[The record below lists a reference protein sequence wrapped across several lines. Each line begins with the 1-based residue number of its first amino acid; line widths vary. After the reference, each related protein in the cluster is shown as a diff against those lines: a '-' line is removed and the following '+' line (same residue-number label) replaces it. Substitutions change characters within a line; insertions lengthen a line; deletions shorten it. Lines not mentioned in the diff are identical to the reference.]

1 MPTTIVNKQV
11 DNLRQYTDRNMVVRA
26 DRDHFRVSSSN
37 PFKRLIVWT
46 QAKLLPASQTQQITE
61 ARARFIDAIGNRY
74 GSEGGA
80 VARDVLGANSRK
92 PLRSRDIGQVF
103 DTLDQIRA
111 GQPPPAQ
118 RAPATSGASVPG
130 PGDPPVAKSAT
141 PATTEHPAVSLAAA
155 QDSAIGGGP
164 SGGPA
169 DDPPE
174 PLENDPVSQEEQFY
188 TPAANPVDDPPAAAA
203 AAIDPAEA
211 NVQGDPV
218 SQEEQFYT
226 PAANP
231 VDDPPTAAAAAIDPA
246 EANVQG
252 DPVSQEEQFYTPAAN
267 PVDDPPTAAAAA
279 IDPAEANVQGEP
291 DADPLL
297 EPYLNAGISTEH
309 AQPLLAAGI
318 PADQALQFRVDIDQ
332 RGDDP
337 EEVFQSGLPL
347 ERLRMAYRQG
357 LDLDTA
363 HLLHDA
369 KLLHPF
375 IVRDIYGTHQ
385 IPITEDTLIRF
396 SDLSV
401 SQEPKA
407 FGRGST
413 STVYKVGYNDG
424 KFRIFKPLAPP
435 DPSGHQPFG
444 WSAREI
450 GIDRHNQRIAVRNIA
465 TCRLAK
471 ALGFDVVAQTQL
483 GLHTLQGAAPGAP
496 AQLGLVMELAPGK
509 AALDYK
515 AEDNAVFELP
525 EVRRDLTKLQLLD
538 CLTAQGDRHAGN
550 YFIDVRPDG
559 GVRVTGIDNDQC
571 LGPKVHNP
579 DQIRR
584 GPRNGPSWGYRSCG
598 LPPVVDT
605 DMVEAVLAMSPE
617 KIRSLLGDI
626 LPPGEVEATVQRLNA
641 IQDHIVGLEPL
652 DRIIDPDG
660 WADAR
665 VYEHTNFTNSYFA
678 RESATNAGIAAFG
691 DEKAALDA
699 MGF

>member
-1 MPTTIVNKQV
+1 MPTTIAKNRV
-11 DNLRQYTDRNMVVRA
+11 DNLRQYTGRNMMVRA

-46 QAKLLPASQTQQITE
+46 QAKLLPASQTRQITE
-61 ARARFIDAIGNRY
+61 ARARFIAAIGNRY
-74 GSEGGA
+74 GHEGGA
-80 VARDVLGANSRK
+80 VALDVLGANSRK
-92 PLRSRDIGQVF
+92 PLRSRDIRDVF
-103 DTLDQIRA
+103 DTLDQIR
-111 GQPPPAQ
+111 P
-118 RAPATSGASVPG
+118 
-130 PGDPPVAKSAT
+130 
-141 PATTEHPAVSLAAA
+141 
-155 QDSAIGGGP
+155 GP

-174 PLENDPVSQEEQFY
+174 PLENDPVSQGEQFH
-188 TPAANPVDDPPAAAA
+188 TPAANPVDDPPA
-203 AAIDPAEA
+203 
-211 NVQGDPV
+211 
-218 SQEEQFYT
+218 
-226 PAANP
+226 
-231 VDDPPTAAAAAIDPA
+231 
-246 EANVQG
+246 
-252 DPVSQEEQFYTPAAN
+252 
-267 PVDDPPTAAAAA
+267 AAAAA

-297 EPYLNAGISTEH
+297 EPYLNAGIPTEY

-318 PADQALQFRVDIDQ
+318 TADQAVQFRVDMDQ

-337 EEVFQSGLPL
+337 AEVFESGLPL

-357 LDLDTA
+357 LNLDTA

-369 KLLHPF
+369 NLLHPF
-375 IVRDIYGTHQ
+375 IVQDIYGTHQ

-396 SDLSV
+396 RDLSV
-401 SQEPKA
+401 SQAPMA
-407 FGRGST
+407 FDKGAT

-424 KFRIFKPLAPP
+424 QTRIFKPLAPP
-435 DPSGHQPFG
+435 DPNGHQPFG
-444 WSAREI
+444 WTASRI
-450 GIDRHNQRIAVRNIA
+450 GIDRCNQRIAVRNVA

-483 GLHTLQGAAPGAP
+483 GLHKLQPGAP
-496 AQLGLVMELAPGK
+496 PQLGLVMELAPGK
-509 AALDYK
+509 LALHYETD
-515 AEDNAVFELP
+515 DNAVLELP

-538 CLTAQGDRHAGN
+538 CLTAQGDRHSGN

-571 LGPKVHNP
+571 LGQNVHNP

-605 DMVEAVLAMSPE
+605 DMVEALSAMSAE

-626 LPPGEVEATVQRLNA
+626 LHPGEVEATVQRLNA
-641 IQDHIVGLEPL
+641 IQDHLAGLEPL
-652 DRIIDPDG
+652 GRVIPADG

-665 VYEHTNFTNSYFA
+665 VDAHTNFSNSYFA
-678 RESATNAGIAAFG
+678 REAAMHAGIVAFG
-691 DEKAALDA
+691 DARAALAA

>member
-1 MPTTIVNKQV
+1 MPTTIVNNQV
-11 DNLRQYTDRNMVVRA
+11 DNLRQYTGRNMMVRA

-37 PFKRLIVWT
+37 PFKRLIVWM
-46 QAKLLPASQTQQITE
+46 QAKLLPASQTRQITE
-61 ARARFIDAIGNRY
+61 ARERFIAAIGNRY
-74 GSEGGA
+74 GHEGGA

-103 DTLDQIRA
+103 DTLDQIRP

-118 RAPATSGASVPG
+118 RASATSGASVPG

-155 QDSAIGGGP
+155 QDSTIGGGP

-174 PLENDPVSQEEQFY
+174 PLENDPVSQGEQFH
-188 TPAANPVDDPPAAAA
+188 TPAANPVDDPPA
-203 AAIDPAEA
+203 
-211 NVQGDPV
+211 
-218 SQEEQFYT
+218 
-226 PAANP
+226 
-231 VDDPPTAAAAAIDPA
+231 
-246 EANVQG
+246 
-252 DPVSQEEQFYTPAAN
+252 
-267 PVDDPPTAAAAA
+267 AAAAA

-297 EPYLNAGISTEH
+297 EPYLNAGIPTEY

-318 PADQALQFRVDIDQ
+318 TADQAVQFRVDMDQ

-337 EEVFQSGLPL
+337 AAVFESGLPL

-357 LDLDTA
+357 LNLDTA

-369 KLLHPF
+369 NLLHPF
-375 IVRDIYGTHQ
+375 IVQGIYGTHQ

-396 SDLSV
+396 RDPSV
-401 SQEPKA
+401 SQALKA
-407 FGRGST
+407 FDRGST

-424 KFRIFKPLAPP
+424 QTRIFKPLAPP

-444 WSAREI
+444 WTAREI

-483 GLHTLQGAAPGAP
+483 GLHKLPGAAPGAP
-496 AQLGLVMELAPGK
+496 PQLGLVMELAPGK
-509 AALDYK
+509 LALHYETD
-515 AEDNAVFELP
+515 DNAVLELP

-538 CLTAQGDRHAGN
+538 CLTAQGDRHSGN

-571 LGPKVHNP
+571 LGQNVHNP

-584 GPRNGPSWGYRSCG
+584 GPRNAPSWGYRSCG

-605 DMVEAVLAMSPE
+605 DMVEALSAMSAE

-626 LPPGEVEATVQRLNA
+626 LHPGEVEATVQRLNA
-641 IQDHIVGLEPL
+641 IQDHLAGLEPL
-652 DRIIDPDG
+652 GRVIPADG

-665 VYEHTNFTNSYFA
+665 VDAHTNFSNSYFA
-678 RESATNAGIAAFG
+678 REAAMHAGIVAFG
-691 DEKAALDA
+691 DARAALAA
-699 MGF
+699 MDYR

>member
-1 MPTTIVNKQV
+1 MPTTIVNSQV
-11 DNLRQYTDRNMVVRA
+11 ENLRQYTDRNMMVRA
-26 DRDHFRVSSSN
+26 DRDHFKVSSSN

-46 QAKLLPASQTQQITE
+46 QAKLLPASQTRQITE
-61 ARARFIDAIGNRY
+61 ARARFIAAIGNRY
-74 GSEGGA
+74 GLESGA
-80 VARDVLGANSRK
+80 VARDVLGASSRK
-92 PLRSRDIGQVF
+92 PLRSRDIRQVF
-103 DTLDQIRA
+103 DTLDQKWL
-111 GQPPPAQ
+111 GQPPLAQ
-118 RAPATSGASVPG
+118 RASATSGASVPG

-141 PATTEHPAVSLAAA
+141 PATTEHPAVPLAAA

-164 SGGPA
+164 TGGPA

-174 PLENDPVSQEEQFY
+174 PLEN
-188 TPAANPVDDPPAAAA
+188 
-203 AAIDPAEA
+203 
-211 NVQGDPV
+211 
-218 SQEEQFYT
+218 
-226 PAANP
+226 
-231 VDDPPTAAAAAIDPA
+231 
-246 EANVQG
+246 

-297 EPYLNAGISTEH
+297 EPYLDAGIPTEY

-318 PADQALQFRVDIDQ
+318 PVEQALRFREDIGQ
-332 RGDDP
+332 RGDNP

-369 KLLHPF
+369 NLLHPF
-375 IVRDIYGTHQ
+375 VVRKIYVPHQ
-385 IPITEDTLIRF
+385 IPITKDTLIRF
-396 SDLSV
+396 TNHSV
-401 SQEPKA
+401 TQAPKA
-407 FGRGST
+407 LDKGAFN
-413 STVYKVGYNDG
+413 TVYTVGYNDG
-424 KFRIFKPLAPP
+424 KIRVFKPLAPP
-435 DPSGHQPFG
+435 DPSGQQPVGWTAHQ
-444 WSAREI
+444 I
-450 GIDRHNQRIAVRNIA
+450 GIDPHDQRIAERNIA
-465 TCRLAK
+465 TCLLAE
-471 ALGFDVVAQTQL
+471 ALEFDVVAKTQL

-496 AQLGLVMELAPGK
+496 PQLGLVMELAPGR
-509 AALDYK
+509 AALDY
-515 AEDNAVFELP
+515 ENDDNAVFELP

-605 DMVEAVLAMSPE
+605 DMVGALLAMSSV
-617 KIRSLLGDI
+617 KIRSLLRDI
-626 LPPGEVEATVQRLNA
+626 LPPAEVEATVQRLNA
-641 IQDHIVGLEPL
+641 IQDHFVDLQL
-652 DRIIDPDG
+652 NRIIQPDG
-660 WADAR
+660 WAGAR
-665 VYEHTNFTNSYFA
+665 VDAHTTFANSYFA
-678 RESATNAGIAAFG
+678 RESAMNAGIAAFG
-691 DEKAALDA
+691 DADAALEA

>member
-1 MPTTIVNKQV
+1 MPTTIDNSQV
-11 DNLRQYTDRNMVVRA
+11 ENLRQYANRSMMVRA
-26 DRDHFRVSSSN
+26 DRDHFKVSSSN

-46 QAKLLPASQTQQITE
+46 QAKLLPASQTRQITE
-61 ARARFIDAIGNRY
+61 ARARFIAAIGNRY
-74 GSEGGA
+74 GLESGA
-80 VARDVLGANSRK
+80 VARDVLGANSTK
-92 PLRSRDIGQVF
+92 PLRSRDIRQVF
-103 DTLDQIRA
+103 DTLDQKWS
-111 GQPPPAQ
+111 GQPPLAQ
-118 RAPATSGASVPG
+118 RASATSGASVPG

-211 NVQGDPV
+211 NVQG
-218 SQEEQFYT
+218 
-226 PAANP
+226 
-231 VDDPPTAAAAAIDPA
+231 
-246 EANVQG
+246 
-252 DPVSQEEQFYTPAAN
+252 
-267 PVDDPPTAAAAA
+267 
-279 IDPAEANVQGEP
+279 EP

-297 EPYLNAGISTEH
+297 EPYLDAGIPTEY

-318 PADQALQFRVDIDQ
+318 PVEQALRFREDIGQ
-332 RGDDP
+332 RGDNP

-369 KLLHPF
+369 NLLHPF

-401 SQEPKA
+401 SQVPKA
-407 FGRGST
+407 FDRGST

-424 KFRIFKPLAPP
+424 KIRIFKPLAPP

-471 ALGFDVVAQTQL
+471 ALGFDVVAETQL
-483 GLHTLQGAAPGAP
+483 GLHTLQGALGAP
-496 AQLGLVMELAPGK
+496 AQLGLVMELAPGQV
-509 AALDYK
+509 ALHYETD
-515 AEDNAVFELP
+515 DNAVFELP

-538 CLTAQGDRHAGN
+538 CLTAQCDRHAGN

-605 DMVEAVLAMSPE
+605 DMAEALSAMSSE

-626 LPPGEVEATVQRLNA
+626 LHPGEVEATVLRLNA
-641 IQDHIVGLEPL
+641 IQDHIAGLEPL
-652 DRIIDPDG
+652 NRIIHADG

-665 VYEHTNFTNSYFA
+665 VDAHTNFSNSYFA
-678 RESATNAGIAAFG
+678 REAAMHAGIVAFG
-691 DEKAALDA
+691 DARAALDA
-699 MGF
+699 MDYR